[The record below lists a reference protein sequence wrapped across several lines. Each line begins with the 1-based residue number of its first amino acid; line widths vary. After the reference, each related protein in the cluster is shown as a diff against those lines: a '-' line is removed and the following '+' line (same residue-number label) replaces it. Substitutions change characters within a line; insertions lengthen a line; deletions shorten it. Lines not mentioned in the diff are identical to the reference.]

1 QDYWG
6 DLTFA
11 FADMGLQPNRN
22 EPRQLRRKRSGPAR
36 QGTADHN
43 EAGDGDDSYEERSQP
58 QRINSPVGHSQCER
72 PHPFRLGRPSCLYLK
87 VYRSTVTH
95 LSGVSPAPG
104 DQQHGKI
111 IRNTSP
117 PRYRGGCSFGSL
129 ADMFGWMKK
138 RPLYP

>member
-43 EAGDGDDSYEERSQP
+43 EAGEGDDSYEERSQP
-58 QRINSPVGHSQCER
+58 QRINSPVGHSQCAR

-95 LSGVSPAPG
+95 LSGVSPA
-104 DQQHGKI
+104 
-111 IRNTSP
+111 
-117 PRYRGGCSFGSL
+117 RGTQPTALQEFEASL
-129 ADMFGWMKK
+129 SYATRRGHPD
-138 RPLYP
+138 